1 VIGALTFLTLVEG
14 YVLTGGAV
22 PSLPVIAVLAP
33 LVGVFAATAG
43 HLAERHLLDRN
54 G

>member
-43 HLAERHLLDRN
+43 HLAERHLVDRN